1 MSIMSKLYLQVALK
15 QCGGWEMNK
24 GADQMRL
31 AMCSG
36 VYVVG

>member
-1 MSIMSKLYLQVALK
+1 MSKLYLRVALK

-24 GADQMRL
+24 GVDQMRL